1 MLMQERSL
9 AVQNHEN
16 KRNKWI
22 LDSGASSHVSY
33 EKEYF
38 NELNEDETS
47 EIEIADG
54 NVVKAI
60 GAGTVNLKFNVDHET
75 INTKITEVKFAP
87 KLNCNLLSVSSLDRK
102 GFKITFE
109 KGQCIVTKHDE
120 VYVEG
125 KLKDGVYEL
134 NISENQRN
142 QSTRMAQPS
151 KRDQAS
157 VEPRS
162 EEFVFYPFEPI
173 QSTNPPSSVVTPPI
187 GDTQGAA
194 EVQAPGSTRDEEDE
208 EQLYGDI
215 PLLEEDEEGDAVGRP
230 EVRHSSR
237 TYRGVPP
244 LRLSYLTRSASPQ
257 EPSKWEEIERMPPDE
272 ASLWRKAAQEE
283 IDALHRNRTW
293 TLTELPPAFVD
304 DLLISTSNEKDY
316 KDIVKHLNRE
326 VEVKELGKVKYY
338 LGIQVE
344 RAEDGSFLLSQR
356 QKITELIESM
366 QMQDAHPVATPMA
379 TDFLK
384 NQQDLKLLPNNT
396 QYGSAIGKLLY
407 LVTTCRPDL
416 ASAVGILSGKNPNT
430 LQLWRLAE
438 RSPGWINS

>member
-187 GDTQGAA
+187 GDTREDA

-215 PLLEEDEEGDAVGRP
+215 PLLEEDEEADAVERP

-283 IDALHRNRTW
+283 IDALHWNRTW
-293 TLTELPPAFVD
+293 TLTELPPESQYIATLEACREIAWLD
-304 DLLISTSNEKDY
+304 QLLKDFGVPRRGPVSLMEDNQSSIKLTQSEKFLART
-316 KDIVKHLNRE
+316 KHIGVR
-326 VEVKELGKVKYY
+326 YHY
-338 LGIQVE
+338 IRQVI
-344 RAEDGSFLLSQR
+344 EDGLVEMCYCNTEQMTADILTKPLLR
-356 QKITELIESM
+356 EK
-366 QMQDAHPVATPMA
+366 
-379 TDFLK
+379 F
-384 NQQDLKLLPNNT
+384 QDLR
-396 QYGSAIGKLLY
+396 GKLGL
-407 LVTTCRPDL
+407 L
-416 ASAVGILSGKNPNT
+416 GG
-430 LQLWRLAE
+430 
-438 RSPGWINS
+438 